1 MKELKQNGQW
11 NNISGDVISLA
22 IANTLKCQLTIYS
35 SKLGQAVIVINP
47 TLTEQQDTAR
57 SQIVYSYLAMLGR
70 EYYDACQKIFF
81 LRNTNTSTAMSNE
94 EKNNQS
100 QTFQS
105 SEEDE
110 RHECNQVTPRQSAA
124 FDSPKRKPSSRKKNY
139 NASSLEEKC
148 SKTSKTGR
156 KGVY

>member
-1 MKELKQNGQW
+1 MDNGT
-11 NNISGDVISLA
+11 IYRDVISLA
-22 IANTLKCQLTIYS
+22 IANTLKCQLTIYI

-57 SQIVYSYLAMLGR
+57 SQLVYSYLAMLGR

-81 LRNTNTSTAMSNE
+81 LHNTNTSTAMSNE

-110 RHECNQVTPRQSAA
+110 RHECNQVTPRKSAA
-124 FDSPKRKPSSRKKNY
+124 FDNL
-139 NASSLEEKC
+139 N
-148 SKTSKTGR
+148 
-156 KGVY
+156 